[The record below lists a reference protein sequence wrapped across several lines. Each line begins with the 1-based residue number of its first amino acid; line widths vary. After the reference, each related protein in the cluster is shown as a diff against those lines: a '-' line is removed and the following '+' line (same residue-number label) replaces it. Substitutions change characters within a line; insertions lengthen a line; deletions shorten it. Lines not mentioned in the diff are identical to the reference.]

1 MPNVLLH
8 YSKHQRP
15 RTQQLA
21 LQHPALSTRAQKA
34 TQPIT
39 QPQTAPVTS
48 QTQLLARLEATTLTI
63 PVALHVPRRCLANWG
78 RSALFRPAC
87 PMHCL
92 CFGFAE
98 NLSKLSPILINKLPM
113 KLPLRVD
120 LWNNSLDLSMSR

>member
-21 LQHPALSTRAQKA
+21 LLHPALLTRAQKA

-39 QPQTAPVTS
+39 QPQTAQVTS
-48 QTQLLARLEATTLTI
+48 QTQLLARLEATSLTV
-63 PVALHVPRRCLANWG
+63 PVALHVPRRCPANWG
-78 RSALFRPAC
+78 RSTFFRPVC

-92 CFGFAE
+92 CLRVCR
-98 NLSKLSPILINKLPM
+98 NLSKLSPIVINQLPM
-113 KLPLRVD
+113 KLLLRVD
-120 LWNNSLDLSMSR
+120 LSNNCLDLSMSS